1 MSRIPSTQNAHS
13 QAPVE
18 ALVPFGSTVPP
29 PKRFLKRYRTEIAA
43 SSSSVMSTILSV
55 SPALYPAASREPM
68 LIIVITSVPA
78 GLGEDENADIQIQQ
92 LRRLRSQDLPDGE
105 DKGLLSRYSNGC
117 HMWLVGS

>member
-18 ALVPFGSTVPP
+18 AFAAPFGSTIPP

-55 SPALYPAASREPM
+55 SPALYPAARPKPM
-68 LIIVITSVPA
+68 LIIVINAVPA
-78 GLGEDENADIQIQQ
+78 GLGEDANADIQIQQ
-92 LRRLRSQDLPDGE
+92 LRGLRSQNLQDGE
-105 DKGLLSRYSNGC
+105 TKGLLSRYAN
-117 HMWLVGS
+117 